1 VILEMTEKPPPALV
15 AAPEKT
21 GGETGLPGT
30 THQPG
35 FGGQKHPK
43 TVERKTKEKP

>member
-1 VILEMTEKPPPALV
+1 MISKMTEKPPPALV

-35 FGGQKHPK
+35 FGDK
-43 TVERKTKEKP
+43 TPRKRWNGRQKEKP